1 MKRLS
6 LLTIAIF
13 AVLVLSMPTKASP
26 AGVLNIGV
34 CPLGGMTLTGTTIDF
49 TLPDGGG
56 TGCTVTSGGTNVT
69 YTGGGPLGSNIQG
82 QIKDLVGNSPVVDFM
97 TFTGNPNLHF
107 DLTSLGPG
115 LANTTCTGLG
125 LGQACSPFA
134 GSPII
139 LTNIGTGTAV
149 TLNAAGVARDQSAET
164 SQWSGAFT
172 TQTAFSVAL
181 LQSVIN
187 KQGAAFSAPYS
198 GSFTFTSGPAS
209 VPEPTTMLLLGSGL
223 TGIVIKVRKRR
234 KAV

>member
-1 MKRLS
+1 MKRLI
-6 LLTIAIF
+6 LLTFAIF
-13 AVLVLSMPTKASP
+13 GVLVLSMPAKAAP
-26 AGVLNIGV
+26 AGVLSIASCAG
-34 CPLGGMTLTGTTIDF
+34 GGMTLSATTIVF
-49 TLPDGGG
+49 LSA
-56 TGCTVTSGGTNVT
+56 GCTMTGSGTNVT
-69 YTGGGPLGSNIQG
+69 YTGGGPLGFPVQG
-82 QIKDLVGNSPVVDFM
+82 QIKDVNLVLTPLPLSDFM

-149 TLNAAGVARDQSAET
+149 TFNAAGVARDQSAET

-172 TQTAFSVAL
+172 MQTSASAAL
-181 LQSVIN
+181 LQLVIN
-187 KQGAAFSAPYS
+187 SQGGSFSSPYS
-198 GSFTFTSGPAS
+198 GSFTLTSGPAP
-209 VPEPTTMLLLGSGL
+209 VPEPTTMLLLGTGL
-223 TGIVIKVRKRR
+223 VGITAKVRKRR

>member
-1 MKRLS
+1 M
-6 LLTIAIF
+6 
-13 AVLVLSMPTKASP
+13 
-26 AGVLNIGV
+26 
-34 CPLGGMTLTGTTIDF
+34 
-49 TLPDGGG
+49 
-56 TGCTVTSGGTNVT
+56 TSGGTNVT

-125 LGQACSPFA
+125 LGEACSPFA

-139 LTNIGTGTAV
+139 LTNIGIGTAV
-149 TLNAAGVARDQSAET
+149 TFSAVGVARDQSAET

-172 TQTAFSVAL
+172 TQTAFSAAL
-181 LQSVIN
+181 IQFTLN
-187 KQGAAFSAPYS
+187 TPGGAFGAPYS
-198 GSFTFTSGPAS
+198 GSFTLTSGPAP
-209 VPEPTTMLLLGSGL
+209 VPEPTTMLLLGTGL
-223 TGIVIKVRKRR
+223 VGITAKVRKRR